1 MSIISRNQGDEM
13 ESNREEALLMK
24 NLGKIFK
31 EIFPHT
37 KKLEVNG
44 ILSYTTDNNSEKFL
58 KIDFRLPNQ
67 CNTFDLFPKQYPGPN
82 VNQQISTSVPSVL
95 SFSPKAASLNSPD
108 LPDADVSSSRS
119 ASPPLLPPSV
129 IQPHRIIRAVMLEN
143 VPADRSNCNDTF
155 SKLEN
160 DLSEHV
166 RRDRRKCRN
175 PKRQILTSDS
185 SSEKDTDEIDADGA
199 LSPTYDCNKRSKF
212 SPSTGGVEE
221 LREKDIFRISDAKTY
236 GDSAATIA
244 TPCTTFE
251 STSSANVFLL
261 SSPSISSGTRLQSPP
276 AVSSPSVN
284 QLPTQTKLTF
294 ATKSLGLNDLS
305 EFCGLLPINSLLSRA
320 VLPSVD
326 NGAFSVKVT
335 GNSSNVNQPIILTGT
350 DALTQVCSSGLVNPS
365 NPPTSTNPGSNIFFN
380 SNLAAA
386 VAAALSGVN
395 SGTHTL
401 HENIIHQG
409 VSAVN
414 TPSIAL
420 TGPSGEI
427 LGTIPL
433 NAANLQH
440 GIITS
445 TQSNNMLAPS
455 PHIHTGLNSI
465 GASFPLQSGLNNP
478 SSLVN
483 TLNWL
488 RCAST
493 SDHIQQANVSTAL
506 TANTLSLSSI
516 NPVSLFQS
524 LSNQQHTIQSLA
536 ANVSAAALS
545 GVNSGTHT
553 LHENIIHQGVS
564 AVNTPSIAL
573 TGPSGEILGT
583 IPLNAANLQHGIIT
597 STQSNNMLAPSPHIH
612 EPPEIPLALS
622 SFPLQSGLNNP
633 SSLVNTL
640 NWLRCASTSDHIQ
653 QANVSTALTANTLS
667 LSSINPVSLF
677 QSLSNQQHTIQS
689 LAANVSGKQHPM
701 NSVSVG
707 PTLALIGTLGL
718 NSNTVNTCSAP
729 TNANGT
735 ICSVSV
741 NNCSAS
747 STSLSMTPNPSI
759 NVGTSTSNNAALVA
773 AALLRSLANSR
784 QLQSDNETSSDSLG
798 STLPTSLT
806 LITNSPTSSV
816 PNRLNTISTEVSP
829 GCLSSLLATK
839 SVTSNP
845 VNCNA
850 PTTLTVESSNPLMA
864 AVLNHNNNAGIT
876 PRGSIMFSC
885 PRGPG
890 EMNLLLSPASA
901 HSFAAT
907 PLSTISTVPT
917 AISFQGIQNQAPTGL
932 ALASP
937 VLFHTPVTSS
947 TVPKLT
953 TLVTSTTTVT
963 TPIVSVAH
971 STEQTILSRTD
982 QASQVTNPTRLCPNE
997 DRQSFSSADQTASA
1011 IDRIL
1016 QTIKGCMNSSEN
1028 RENETKIK
1036 IHSGSTR
1043 KVESSNNQ
1051 ITNSQISNSGDLC
1064 ASVSTTE
1071 QKRTF
1076 SLKLTPVTLC
1086 VKGSAGIPDFNGRH
1100 QSNEESNSTVVP
1112 ADKPS
1117 LFFTRDGDDGDSQT
1131 TGVPRVY
1138 RCRYCGKS
1146 FNRKFCRERH
1156 ERLHTGVKPYTCE
1169 ICDEKFIRLEDK
1181 KRHVRS
1187 LQHCLMGRTMCM
1199 RTESTS
1205 LTSED
1210 GLISK
1215 PNPSGILPILT
1226 HALHETTQDG
1236 IEDNFTDPDE
1246 PNGIDM
1252 SDGTSND
1259 IASECGS
1266 FDVDES
1272 PEKATVLHLEQTDQI
1287 DSNSPLLKNTT
1298 AICSEVEVF
1307 HIDEHECTPND
1318 PTGFTIDDKHPVC
1331 KPQGRCRSALR
1342 EAQTE
1347 SNGASN
1353 VQNEL
1358 LMKCVSAAPLN
1369 DVCDS
1374 RVSLQ

>member
-1 MSIISRNQGDEM
+1 M

-37 KKLEVNG
+37 KRLEVNG
-44 ILSYTTDNNSEKFL
+44 ILSYTTDNNSERFL
-58 KIDFRLPNQ
+58 KIDFRSPNQ
-67 CNTFDLFPKQYPGPN
+67 CGTFDLFHKQYPGL
-82 VNQQISTSVPSVL
+82 QISQQNPTSVPSAL
-95 SFSPKAASLNSPD
+95 SLSPKAAPLNSPD

-129 IQPHRIIRAVMLEN
+129 IQPHKIIRAVMFDN
-143 VPADRSNCNDTF
+143 VPADRNNFNDTF
-155 SKLEN
+155 SKLES

-185 SSEKDTDEIDADGA
+185 SFEKDTDEIDVDGA
-199 LSPTYDCNKRSKF
+199 LSPTFDCNKRSKF
-212 SPSTGGVEE
+212 SPSTVAVEG
-221 LREKDIFRISDAKTY
+221 LLGRDVFKISDAKTCA
-236 GDSAATIA
+236 DPATTI
-244 TPCTTFE
+244 TSPCTTFE
-251 STSSANVFLL
+251 STSSTNVLLL
-261 SSPSISSGTRLQSPP
+261 SSSSISNGTRLQSPP
-276 AVSSPSVN
+276 VVSSPGVN
-284 QLPTQTKLTF
+284 QLPSQTKLTV
-294 ATKSLGLNDLS
+294 ATKSLGLNELS
-305 EFCGLLPINSLLSRA
+305 EFCGLLPINSLLGKTL
-320 VLPSVD
+320 LPTCD

-335 GNSSNVNQPIILTGT
+335 GNSSSVNQPILLAGT
-350 DALTQVCSSGLVNPS
+350 DTLTQVCSSGLVNPS
-365 NPPTSTNPGSNIFFN
+365 NPLSTTNPGSNIFFN

-395 SGTHTL
+395 TGTQTL
-401 HENIIHQG
+401 NESTTHQG
-409 VSAVN
+409 VTSVN
-414 TPSIAL
+414 APSIAL

-440 GIITS
+440 GIMTS
-445 TQSNNMLAPS
+445 TPSNNMLAPS

-465 GASFPLQSGLNNP
+465 GASLPLQTGLNNP
-478 SSLVN
+478 SSFVN

-493 SDHIQQANVSTAL
+493 SDHIQQTNVSGAL
-506 TANTLSLSSI
+506 TANTLSLSSS
-516 NPVSLFQS
+516 NPVSIFQS

-536 ANVSAAALS
+536 AS
-545 GVNSGTHT
+545 
-553 LHENIIHQGVS
+553 
-564 AVNTPSIAL
+564 
-573 TGPSGEILGT
+573 
-583 IPLNAANLQHGIIT
+583 
-597 STQSNNMLAPSPHIH
+597 
-612 EPPEIPLALS
+612 
-622 SFPLQSGLNNP
+622 
-633 SSLVNTL
+633 
-640 NWLRCASTSDHIQ
+640 
-653 QANVSTALTANTLS
+653 
-667 LSSINPVSLF
+667 
-677 QSLSNQQHTIQS
+677 
-689 LAANVSGKQHPM
+689 VSGKQHPM
-701 NSVSVG
+701 NSISVG

-718 NSNTVNTCSAP
+718 NSNTANTCSAP
-729 TNANGT
+729 TNMNGT
-735 ICSVSV
+735 VCSASV
-741 NNCSAS
+741 ANCSTS
-747 STSLSMTPNPSI
+747 STSLSVTSNHGM
-759 NVGTSTSNNAALVA
+759 NVGTSTGNNAALVA
-773 AALLRSLANSR
+773 AALLRGLANSR

-798 STLPTSLT
+798 SSLPSSLT
-806 LITNSPTSSV
+806 LITNSPTSSM
-816 PNRLNTISTEVSP
+816 PNRLNTISTEVSL
-829 GCLSSLLATK
+829 GCLGSLLATK
-839 SVTSNP
+839 SINSNP

-850 PTTLTVESSNPLMA
+850 STTLTMESSNPLMA
-864 AVLNHNNNAGIT
+864 AVLNHNNNSGT
-876 PRGSIMFSC
+876 TSRGSIMFSC

-890 EMNLLLSPASA
+890 EMNLLLSPASV
-901 HSFAAT
+901 HPFAAT
-907 PLSTISTVPT
+907 PLPTISTVPT
-917 AISFQGIQNQAPTGL
+917 AISFQGLQNQASTGL

-937 VLFHTPVTSS
+937 VLLHTPVTSP
-947 TVPKLT
+947 TVQKLT

-971 STEQTILSRTD
+971 SAEQTISGRTD
-982 QASQVTNPTRLCPNE
+982 QGSQVINPTRLCSNE

-1016 QTIKGCMNSSEN
+1016 QTIKGCMSSTEN

-1036 IHSGSTR
+1036 IHSGSSR
-1043 KVESSNNQ
+1043 KAESSNNH
-1051 ITNSQISNSGDLC
+1051 ITNPQIPNSGDLC
-1064 ASVSTTE
+1064 ASVNTAE

-1086 VKGSAGIPDFNGRH
+1086 VKGSAGVSDFNGTH
-1100 QSNEESNSTVVP
+1100 QSNEESNSTVAL

-1117 LFFTRDGDDGDSQT
+1117 LFFNRDGDDGDSQT

-1199 RTESTS
+1199 RAESTS
-1205 LTSED
+1205 LASED
-1210 GLISK
+1210 GLTSK
-1215 PNPSGILPILT
+1215 PNPSGILPILA

-1236 IEDNFTDPDE
+1236 IEDTFTDADE

-1272 PEKATVLHLEQTDQI
+1272 PEKATVLRLEQTGIQI
-1287 DSNSPLLKNTT
+1287 DSDNSLLKNTA

-1307 HIDEHECTPND
+1307 QIEEHECTPND
-1318 PTGFTIDDKHPVC
+1318 PTGLTVDDRHPVC
-1331 KPQGRCRSALR
+1331 KPQGRCRSALK

-1347 SNGASN
+1347 SNGASS
-1353 VQNEL
+1353 VQDEPL
-1358 LMKCVSAAPLN
+1358 IKCVPAAPLN
-1369 DVCDS
+1369 DVICDS

>member
-1 MSIISRNQGDEM
+1 M

-44 ILSYTTDNNSEKFL
+44 ILSYTTDNNSERFL

-67 CNTFDLFPKQYPGPN
+67 CSTYDLLHKQYPGSN
-82 VNQQISTSVPSVL
+82 ISQQISTSVPSIL
-95 SFSPKAASLNSPD
+95 SLSPKAASLNSPD

-119 ASPPLLPPSV
+119 ASPPLLPPSI

-143 VPADRSNCNDTF
+143 VPADRNNCNDTF
-155 SKLEN
+155 SKLES
-160 DLSEHV
+160 DLSEYV

-175 PKRQILTSDS
+175 PKRQILKSDS
-185 SSEKDTDEIDADGA
+185 SENETDEIDADGA
-199 LSPTYDCNKRSKF
+199 LSPTFDCNKRSRF
-212 SPSTGGVEE
+212 SQSTDGVNE
-221 LREKDIFRISDAKTY
+221 LREKDILKISDVKTC
-236 GDSAATIA
+236 GDSAATVA
-244 TPCTTFE
+244 APCTTFG
-251 STSSANVFLL
+251 STSSASVLLL
-261 SSPSISSGTRLQSPP
+261 SSPSISSGTHLHSPP
-276 AVSSPSVN
+276 VVSSPGIYQPS
-284 QLPTQTKLTF
+284 TQTKLTF

-320 VLPSVD
+320 VIPSVD

-335 GNSSNVNQPIILTGT
+335 GNSSSVNQPIILTGT

-365 NPPTSTNPGSNIFFN
+365 NPPTSASPGSNIFFN

-395 SGTHTL
+395 SSTQTL

-409 VSAVN
+409 ISTVN

-440 GIITS
+440 GVITS
-445 TQSNNMLAPS
+445 TQSNNMLTPS

-493 SDHIQQANVSTAL
+493 SDHIQQANASTAL
-506 TANTLSLSSI
+506 TANTLSLSS
-516 NPVSLFQS
+516 N
-524 LSNQQHTIQSLA
+524 
-536 ANVSAAALS
+536 
-545 GVNSGTHT
+545 
-553 LHENIIHQGVS
+553 
-564 AVNTPSIAL
+564 
-573 TGPSGEILGT
+573 
-583 IPLNAANLQHGIIT
+583 
-597 STQSNNMLAPSPHIH
+597 
-612 EPPEIPLALS
+612 
-622 SFPLQSGLNNP
+622 
-633 SSLVNTL
+633 
-640 NWLRCASTSDHIQ
+640 
-653 QANVSTALTANTLS
+653 
-667 LSSINPVSLF
+667 NPVSLF

-701 NSVSVG
+701 NSISVG

-718 NSNTVNTCSAP
+718 NSNTVNTSSAP

-747 STSLSMTPNPSI
+747 STSLSMTSNPSM
-759 NVGTSTSNNAALVA
+759 NLGTSTGNNAALVA

-798 STLPTSLT
+798 NSLPTSLT

-816 PNRLNTISTEVSP
+816 PNRLNTISADVSL

-839 SVTSNP
+839 SITSNP

-864 AVLNHNNNAGIT
+864 AVLNHNSNSGIT

-917 AISFQGIQNQAPTGL
+917 AISFQGLQNQAPTGL
-932 ALASP
+932 ALAPP
-937 VLFHTPVTSS
+937 VLFHNPVTSS
-947 TVPKLT
+947 AVPKLT

-971 STEQTILSRTD
+971 STEQTIMSRTD

-1016 QTIKGCMNSSEN
+1016 QTIKGCMSSNEN

-1043 KVESSNNQ
+1043 KVESSNSH
-1051 ITNSQISNSGDLC
+1051 ITNSQIPSSGDLC

-1086 VKGSAGIPDFNGRH
+1086 VKSSAGVPDFNGTH
-1100 QSNEESNSTVVP
+1100 QSNEESNSTVAP

-1210 GLISK
+1210 GLTSK
-1215 PNPSGILPILT
+1215 PNPSGILPILA

-1236 IEDNFTDPDE
+1236 IEDAFTDPDE
-1246 PNGIDM
+1246 PNGVDM

-1272 PEKATVLHLEQTDQI
+1272 PEKATVLHLEQTGNQI
-1287 DSNSPLLKNTT
+1287 DSNNPLLKNTT
-1298 AICSEVEVF
+1298 VVCPEVEVF
-1307 HIDEHECTPND
+1307 NIDEHECTPND
-1318 PTGFTIDDKHPVC
+1318 PAGFTIDDKHPMC

-1353 VQNEL
+1353 VQNEP

-1369 DVCDS
+1369 DVVCDS